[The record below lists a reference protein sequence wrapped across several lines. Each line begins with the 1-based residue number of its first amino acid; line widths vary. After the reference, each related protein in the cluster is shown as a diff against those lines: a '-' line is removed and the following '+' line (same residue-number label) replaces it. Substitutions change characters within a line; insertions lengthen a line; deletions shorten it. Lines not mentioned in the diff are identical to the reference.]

1 MTADVK
7 RAVPRRPSGRDEVVA
22 ALLDAADRL
31 FSGSGPADVSL
42 RAIAR
47 EADVNHGMVH
57 RHFGTRDDLVD
68 RLLERMAHRWTA
80 RTQATGD
87 FAGALDSILDDPD
100 QAEASAGSWI
110 RLLAWSLLTDAPGRS
125 GEAQR
130 RYATLDVLPGML
142 EDRDPHD
149 AAITTAAALALVF
162 GWRFFHP
169 YIRAALHL
177 EAVDFDELHE
187 AMSDAVEKLMRP

>member
-1 MTADVK
+1 MTTAVK
-7 RAVPRRPSGRDEVVA
+7 RPSGRDEVVE

-31 FSGSGPADVSL
+31 FATSGPADVSL

-47 EADVNHGMVH
+47 EAGVNHGMVY

-68 RLLERMAHRWTA
+68 RLLERIAARWTA
-80 RTQATGD
+80 ETVATGD
-87 FAGALDSILDDPD
+87 FTSALDSILARPDDA
-100 QAEASAGSWI
+100 QASAGSWI
-110 RLLAWSLLTDAPGRS
+110 RLLAWSLLIEAPGYS
-125 GEAQR
+125 AAAQR

-142 EDRDPHD
+142 DDRSPHE
-149 AAITTAAALALVF
+149 AAVATATALALVF

-177 EAVDFDELHE
+177 YDDPFAELHR
-187 AMSDAVEKLMRP
+187 AMGDAVQTLART